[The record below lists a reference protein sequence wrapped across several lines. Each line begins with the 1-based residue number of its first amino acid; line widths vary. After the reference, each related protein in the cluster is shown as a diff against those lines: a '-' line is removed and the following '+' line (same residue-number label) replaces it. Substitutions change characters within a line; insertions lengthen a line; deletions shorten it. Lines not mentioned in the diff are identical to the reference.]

1 MKFSHSVII
10 FPIKTR
16 ISQIFHEY
24 WLVMLKIFSAVGL
37 RKIQYLGLELT
48 DFVEIFYE
56 HLKMMCLNS

>member
-37 RKIQYLGLELT
+37 RKIQYLGLKLT
-48 DFVEIFYE
+48 DFVEIF
-56 HLKMMCLNS
+56 L